1 LVEFEL
7 KLHPKQHSTYFPKE
21 MVKTL
26 GLKLKA
32 IPNSKAAIIYSE
44 GTSLQDVLISVDIL
58 RADLKHRLDTES
70 ETQQKEEN
78 EVARNH

>member
-1 LVEFEL
+1 MVEFDL

-21 MVKTL
+21 LVKTF
-26 GLKLKA
+26 GLRLKV
-32 IPNSKAAIIYSE
+32 IPNSKVAIIYPD
-44 GTSLQDVLISVDIL
+44 GTRLRDVLISVDIL

>member
-1 LVEFEL
+1 LVEFDL

-21 MVKTL
+21 LVKTL

-32 IPNSKAAIIYSE
+32 VPNSKIAIIYSD
-44 GTSLQDVLISVDIL
+44 GTRLQDVLISIDIL

-70 ETQQKEEN
+70 QTQQKQEN
-78 EVARNH
+78 EAQNQ